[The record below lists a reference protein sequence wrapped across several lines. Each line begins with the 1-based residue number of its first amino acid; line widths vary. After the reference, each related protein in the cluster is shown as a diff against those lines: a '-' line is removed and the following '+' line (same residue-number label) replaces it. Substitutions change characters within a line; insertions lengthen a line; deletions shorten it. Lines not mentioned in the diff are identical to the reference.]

1 MIWITSFLSPTAEQ
15 YVWLSIGVYWNVPFL
30 HLFLLLIYWYSF
42 LIFYNTFDHRHHG
55 ITEYWIYLIPIPAMH
70 RSSWYLQCRDNWTAS
85 QIRDQRHLEAK
96 KNFFVHF
103 RSNFLTSDFAWTLPR
118 HAIMFYCWRRWARTI
133 GTWGSWTVRFLRM
146 LAAITWWIT
155 QKGKR
160 NFITQAEKL
169 LVNGNFI
176 YFYHVHNFP
185 LGGRGNPRWFPVFV
199 WLVDKLNTL
208 IWLAPWMSSTWTGND
223 LFDRSSIE
231 TEFAKKISVQN
242 NRSSTSVVMNV
253 VVIRISRR

>member
-15 YVWLSIGVYWNVPFL
+15 YVWLTIGVYWNVSFL

-85 QIRDQRHLEAK
+85 QIRLRSTPFGGK
-96 KNFFVHF
+96 KNFFCSF
-103 RSNFLTSDFAWTLPR
+103 SSNFLTPDFAWTLPR

-133 GTWGSWTVRFLRM
+133 GTWGSWTVKFLRM

-155 QKGKR
+155 RKKKPKFHYSSRKVACKWQ
-160 NFITQAEKL
+160 
-169 LVNGNFI
+169 
-176 YFYHVHNFP
+176 FY
-185 LGGRGNPRWFPVFV
+185 
-199 WLVDKLNTL
+199 
-208 IWLAPWMSSTWTGND
+208 
-223 LFDRSSIE
+223 LFLPCS
-231 TEFAKKISVQN
+231 
-242 NRSSTSVVMNV
+242 
-253 VVIRISRR
+253 